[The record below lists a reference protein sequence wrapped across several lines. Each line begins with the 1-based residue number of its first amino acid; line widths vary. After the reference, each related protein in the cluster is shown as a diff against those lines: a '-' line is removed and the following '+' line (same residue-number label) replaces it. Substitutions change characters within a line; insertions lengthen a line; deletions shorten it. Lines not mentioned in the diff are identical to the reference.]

1 MKPLEQKLL
10 KLLSNNDVTFFIPPY
25 QRNYEWT
32 EEQCNIFFEDV
43 VKTHDK
49 NVSGNLAEHFFGT
62 ITYFQTETVFG
73 QPNKLILIDGQQRI
87 TTTMLFL
94 TALRDLLPDQSL
106 KKFINTKYLKND
118 NVDGDSEYK
127 IKLKQV
133 ETDWS
138 AYKKI
143 ILGEELSGTEKTS
156 RVSSNYN
163 LFKVLLTEYSND
175 GNQIEPLIN
184 NGIDKFSVITIELEP
199 DRNPW
204 ENPQEIF
211 ESMNSL
217 GKPLSLA
224 DLVRN
229 YLLLGLNADTQEKYY
244 RKYWL
249 HIERI
254 LPGQV
259 SNYIRDFMQWRTE
272 GSFKQAT
279 ETNYKELYALFKN
292 QNYYGNNA
300 EDILKDL
307 YTHAELYSC
316 IISDRSTG
324 NTKVDNILADIRYL
338 RVTTAYSF
346 LLALL
351 SEWKEGKINGSGTE
365 EILDAFRIYCM
376 RRRLIGLTAAENK
389 AFPVLVKQISKL
401 ECADDKRQETFNILS
416 KQESNLRLPN
426 DVEIINTLN
435 GANFFNYKYC
445 KFFLALVEEKIT
457 RSRPDLSDKRLQ
469 IEHIMPQTL
478 NDIWR
483 QELGDDC
490 ESVHQ
495 EYVHNIGNLTLI
507 RHNQELGQKSFVE
520 KKDTYQ
526 NKAGLQIAKTNIVDQ
541 DHWDKN
547 TIIARCFWIVNYIVK
562 EVLPI
567 PESMRKTNNF
577 SLKEKRGLSF
587 IELQIVGE
595 YIQFH
600 KDPSISAKVVSD
612 KEVEFEGEK
621 WRLSKI
627 TKELQKRRGELSASG
642 AYNGAQ
648 YWDYDG
654 MRLSDIM

>member
-1 MKPLEQKLL
+1 M
-10 KLLSNNDVTFFIPPY
+10 
-25 QRNYEWT
+25 
-32 EEQCNIFFEDV
+32 
-43 VKTHDK
+43 
-49 NVSGNLAEHFFGT
+49 
-62 ITYFQTETVFG
+62 
-73 QPNKLILIDGQQRI
+73 
-87 TTTMLFL
+87 
-94 TALRDLLPDQSL
+94 
-106 KKFINTKYLKND
+106 
-118 NVDGDSEYK
+118 
-127 IKLKQV
+127 
-133 ETDWS
+133 
-138 AYKKI
+138 
-143 ILGEELSGTEKTS
+143 
-156 RVSSNYN
+156 
-163 LFKVLLTEYSND
+163 
-175 GNQIEPLIN
+175 
-184 NGIDKFSVITIELEP
+184 
-199 DRNPW
+199 
-204 ENPQEIF
+204 
-211 ESMNSL
+211 
-217 GKPLSLA
+217 
-224 DLVRN
+224 
-229 YLLLGLNADTQEKYY
+229 
-244 RKYWL
+244 
-249 HIERI
+249 
-254 LPGQV
+254 
-259 SNYIRDFMQWRTE
+259 
-272 GSFKQAT
+272 
-279 ETNYKELYALFKN
+279 
-292 QNYYGNNA
+292 
-300 EDILKDL
+300 
-307 YTHAELYSC
+307 
-316 IISDRSTG
+316 
-324 NTKVDNILADIRYL
+324 
-338 RVTTAYSF
+338 
-346 LLALL
+346 
-351 SEWKEGKINGSGTE
+351 
-365 EILDAFRIYCM
+365 
-376 RRRLIGLTAAENK
+376 
-389 AFPVLVKQISKL
+389 
-401 ECADDKRQETFNILS
+401 
-416 KQESNLRLPN
+416 
-426 DVEIINTLN
+426 
-435 GANFFNYKYC
+435 
-445 KFFLALVEEKIT
+445 ALVEEKIT

-600 KDPSISAKVVSD
+600 KEPSISAKVVSD